1 MTEAE
6 ENELKEKLSQI
17 KWPIEYGNI
26 KIQIREGKPTLVYVE
41 KTIKLD

>member
-6 ENELKEKLSQI
+6 ENELKDKLNQI

-26 KIQIREGKPTLVYVE
+26 KIQIREGKPTLIYVE